1 MYGTPAVEAFAMK
14 DTADMTR
21 DDDALADLQDEGDD
35 GAVEESGGTD
45 VAEADGGP
53 PD

>member
-1 MYGTPAVEAFAMK
+1 MK
-14 DTADMTR
+14 DTADTTP
-21 DDDALADLQDEGDD
+21 DDDALADLPDEGVD
-35 GAVEESGGTD
+35 GAVEESCGTD